1 MTAGRGRLPTPGEMV
16 AQMKEAGFADV
27 KRRTLIPGESFYSFV
42 GVTASR

>member
-1 MTAGRGRLPTPGEMV
+1 MV

-27 KRRTLIPGESFYSFV
+27 KRRRLIPGESFYSFV